1 MERGRRGAERGC
13 KRTILYIGT
22 EPYEN
27 ATVPNI
33 MLRV

>member
-1 MERGRRGAERGC
+1 MESGCRG
-13 KRTILYIGT
+13 TILYIGT
-22 EPYEN
+22 EPYEK